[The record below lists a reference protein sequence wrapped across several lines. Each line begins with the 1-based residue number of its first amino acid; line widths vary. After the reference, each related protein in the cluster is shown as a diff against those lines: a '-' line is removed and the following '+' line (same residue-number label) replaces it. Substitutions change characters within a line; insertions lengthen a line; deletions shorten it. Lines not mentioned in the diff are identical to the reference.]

1 MPIFDVF
8 VLDTSNDQIIKHYTM
23 RTCSLVIDARERNV
37 LRHMAELADTPH
49 EVKQI
54 TTADYVLIGPNGAIM
69 AVFERKS
76 YEDFAA
82 SFKDGRSENVGKLRT
97 MREATG
103 CRIFYII
110 EGIAFP
116 NPKDYF
122 GNIAYQNIESS
133 IFHLQMRDGIN
144 VIKTK
149 DTLHTAQTLARF
161 VTSMNSLVRKE
172 GDVVGG
178 TQVAEKPIEGLADEV
193 VTQQQLIEQLTAKHK
208 RTIHEQARDLWS
220 CFPGITTETADEY
233 SSKWSIADVCKG
245 IPRADLAAAT
255 LTSGKKL
262 PKRACE
268 SLTAVPKATEIKLL
282 SRIEGVSQ
290 NAAKCIMAEC
300 TITQLLTYGK
310 DGIAIKSAGKTKKIG
325 PVVAQRIIDLLNYKY
340 VRAHMQIA
348 VQMQPQ
354 QDAAMPEQPVEV
366 PVAVANAPVPVPAQ
380 LAVAAAQARAVERG
394 PDMNFGEAVVVKTP
408 TKRVRKTTPKK
419 A

>member
-1 MPIFDVF
+1 
-8 VLDTSNDQIIKHYTM
+8 M
-23 RTCSLVIDARERNV
+23 RACSLVIDARERNV
-37 LRHMAELADTPH
+37 LRHAAELAETPH

-82 SFKDGRSENVGKLRT
+82 SFKDGRSENVGKLRQ

-110 EGIAFP
+110 EGMAFP

-161 VTSMNSLVRKE
+161 VTSMNSLVRKDGLPTE
-172 GDVVGG
+172 GGYG
-178 TQVAEKPIEGLADEV
+178 NAPVAEKPIDALADEV

-255 LTSGKKL
+255 LSSGKKL

-268 SLTAVPKATEIKLL
+268 SLSAVPKATEIKIL

-290 NAAKCIMAEC
+290 NAAKTIMAEC
-300 TITQLLTYGK
+300 TIVQLLAYGIN
-310 DGIAIKSAGKTKKIG
+310 GIAIKSAGKTKKIG

-340 VRAHMQIA
+340 VKTVQAH
-348 VQMQPQ
+348 
-354 QDAAMPEQPVEV
+354 VEV
-366 PVAVANAPVPVPAQ
+366 PVAVANAPAQAMPIVAEAPMPAQ
-380 LAVAAAQARAVERG
+380 LAVAAAQARIAPAVERG
-394 PDMNFGEAVVVKTP
+394 PDLNFGEAVAMKP

>member
-1 MPIFDVF
+1 
-8 VLDTSNDQIIKHYTM
+8 M
-23 RTCSLVIDARERNV
+23 RACSLVIDARERNV

-54 TTADYVLIGPNGAIM
+54 TTADYVLVGPGGAIM

-82 SFKDGRSENVGKLRT
+82 SFKDGRSENVGKLKT
-97 MREATG
+97 MRDATG

-172 GDVVGG
+172 GEVITGG
-178 TQVAEKPIEGLADEV
+178 VQEKPVADLADEV

-245 IPRADLAAAT
+245 IPRADLAAAC
-255 LTSGKKL
+255 LSSGKKL

-290 NAAKCIMAEC
+290 NAAKCVMAEC

-340 VRAHMQIA
+340 VRMQ
-348 VQMQPQ
+348 VQPGE
-354 QDAAMPEQPVEV
+354 AAPEQPVEV
-366 PVAVANAPVPVPAQ
+366 PVAVADAPVPAPAQ

-394 PDMNFGEAVVVKTP
+394 PDLNFGEAVACKAKTP